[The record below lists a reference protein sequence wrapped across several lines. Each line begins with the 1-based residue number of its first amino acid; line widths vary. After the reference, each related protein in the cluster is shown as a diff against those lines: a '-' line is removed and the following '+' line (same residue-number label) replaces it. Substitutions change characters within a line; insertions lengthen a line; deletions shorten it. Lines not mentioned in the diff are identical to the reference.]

1 MILQIKH
8 GQSCETATDILT
20 QTTQEWNFK
29 KNQEFRIPSVN
40 TVCHGSESTSCQGSK
55 NWEFVPVKIN
65 EFISLSSFEKE
76 IRNYVPQS
84 YPWRLRKQYISAAD
98 CLVVF
103 FTFKVLAL

>member
-1 MILQIKH
+1 M
-8 GQSCETATDILT
+8 
-20 QTTQEWNFK
+20 
-29 KNQEFRIPSVN
+29 N
-40 TVCHGSESTSCQGSK
+40 TVCHGSESTSCQRSK
-55 NWEFVPVKIN
+55 NWKFVPVKIN